1 MILVSLILT
10 IAFHEALTYPKFTG
24 GENANQGQFPYQ
36 VTKTFFCENM
46 QKLLL

>member
-10 IAFHEALTYPKFTG
+10 IGFHEALTYPKFTG